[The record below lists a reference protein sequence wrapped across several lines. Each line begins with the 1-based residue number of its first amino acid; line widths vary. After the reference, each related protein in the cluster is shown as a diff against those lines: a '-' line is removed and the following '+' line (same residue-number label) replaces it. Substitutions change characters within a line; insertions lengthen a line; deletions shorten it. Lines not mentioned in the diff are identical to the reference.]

1 LAFLVFRLTGTAG
14 EWAALG
20 PVGRQLFQVPH
31 LFRGVRPQSHHL
43 TRFSSLV
50 FLPSPTPF
58 PQQNFKKAAAA
69 SYSNAK
75 SVSKFPLN
83 KDKKSGI
90 KSVKN
95 LVGEGKG
102 VGKGKKPFAYAY
114 RPDLVA
120 TATARF
126 QKLKKVADIRNGKQ
140 KAARKATTRDSR

>member
-1 LAFLVFRLTGTAG
+1 M
-14 EWAALG
+14 
-20 PVGRQLFQVPH
+20 GRTTTITPSRSFFFH
-31 LFRGVRPQSHHL
+31 SF
-43 TRFSSLV
+43 
-50 FLPSPTPF
+50 FLPPPTHLLPF
-58 PQQNFKKAAAA
+58 PQQNFKKATAA